1 MPENNTETKKKYT
14 LLTSAKPSLLDR
26 FTYSSPITSVVLRDL
41 NNRYRRDLPY
51 YYTRYFN
58 KDDVTLWLS
67 DPYRYEKQLRQAV
80 RYIYQVSSHFRRIIQ
95 YFVGLS
101 DIVYLIEPY
110 GIDPKKT
117 AVSKVN
123 LNYRRTLQILESMNL
138 KTQLKKIL
146 TVVLREDVFYGT
158 LWETSKGV
166 TIIQLPSDYCAISEI
181 EANVFNVSFNFS
193 YFTNNE
199 DMLDSFPE
207 EFRIKYMLYKNSDR
221 KYIHRWMTLDSPNS
235 FAIKCNADII
245 EYAIP
250 PFAGVLREI
259 YAIEDYKQLKL
270 AKTALENYAL
280 VAMTIP
286 MSDSGEW
293 GIDLNK
299 AEEFWRNLDSVLP
312 EEVGSVLTPMPLNKI
327 SFEKSNTGDTETVTQ
342 AEENLFTASGVSSL
356 LFNNAKASSNAL
368 LLSIKAD
375 QAITYGIVLSITDA
389 LNRYLASRPYAEF
402 FRLNIL
408 DISPFN
414 RKEASDSYLKACQF
428 GIPMIS
434 YYCAAS
440 GLDQMAMD
448 AMSYLEGTVL
458 NLPERFKPLLSS
470 TQMSS
475 NSTSSS
481 TKSVTSDSNGEP
493 GAPEKGLGE
502 VSDQREANKESE
514 Q

>member
-1 MPENNTETKKKYT
+1 MSEEIEKKQKSYT
-14 LLTSAKPSLLDR
+14 LLSAVKPSLLGK
-26 FTYSSPITSVVLRDL
+26 FSYSSPLTSLSLRDL
-41 NNRYRRDLPY
+41 NDYRHSPRFAF
-51 YYTRYFN
+51 YT
-58 KDDVTLWLS
+58 KDQVARWLHN
-67 DPYRYEKQLRQAV
+67 PYRFEKQLREAV

-101 DIVYLIEPY
+101 DMVYLIEPFN
-110 GIDPKKT
+110 IDPRT
-117 AVSKVN
+117 ASINKVN
-123 LNYRRTLQILESMNL
+123 LNYRRTLQMLEGMNI

-158 LWETSKGV
+158 FWETKDAI

-181 EANVFNVSFNFS
+181 EDNVFNVSFNFS

-207 EFRIKYMLYKNSDR
+207 EFRIKYEQYKNSNR
-221 KYIHRWMTLDSPNS
+221 HWRYRWITLDAPTS

-259 YAIEDYKQLKL
+259 YAIEDYKELKL

-280 VAMTIP
+280 VSMTIP
-286 MSDSGEW
+286 LTETGEW

-299 AEEFWRNLDSVLP
+299 AEDFWRNLDSVLP
-312 EEVGSVLTPMPLNKI
+312 EEVGSVLTPMPLSKI
-327 SFEKSNTGDTETVTQ
+327 SFEKSNTGDTETVSE

-375 QAITYGIVLSITDA
+375 QTITYGIVQSITDA
-389 LNRYLASRPYAEF
+389 INRYLKIRPYAQN

-414 RKEASDSYLKACQF
+414 RDEMTAAYLKACQF

-434 YYCAAS
+434 YYCASS

-448 AMSYLEGTVL
+448 AMSYLEGSVL
-458 NLPERFKPLLSS
+458 NLQDRFRPLRSS
-470 TQMSS
+470 TQMSADAQ
-475 NSTSSS
+475 
-481 TKSVTSDSNGEP
+481 SDSNGEP
-493 GAPEKGLGE
+493 GAPEKKLGE
-502 VSDQREANKESE
+502 VSDSREANKEAE
-514 Q
+514 K